1 MKSLIKRIIAG
12 SRRTISTIDYWES
25 RYRSGGNSG
34 SGSYNRLA
42 QFKADFINEF
52 LISNPV
58 QSAIEFGCGD
68 GNQLSLI
75 RYPRYVGLDVSKTSI
90 RLCSERFRGDTSK
103 SFFLYDPFA
112 FSDSSG
118 VFHSD
123 LSLSLDVI
131 YHLVENEVYELYME
145 HLFGASTRYVI
156 IYSTNDEQV
165 QVNHERNRRFTT
177 WIEQKKPKWRLLLR
191 KVNPFHN
198 EEDPESQS
206 SSDFYIYER
215 S

>member
-177 WIEQKKPKWRLLLR
+177 WIEQKKPKWRLLSR